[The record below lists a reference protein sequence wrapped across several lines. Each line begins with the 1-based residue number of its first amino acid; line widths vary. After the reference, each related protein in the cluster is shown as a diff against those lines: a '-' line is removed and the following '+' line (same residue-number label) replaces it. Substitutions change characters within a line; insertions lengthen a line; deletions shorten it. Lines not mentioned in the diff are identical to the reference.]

1 MNEPEKH
8 LTEYE
13 KQFLEA
19 YKERTY
25 VMKDIAIALNSFSKY
40 FERFQEEFR
49 IKRFH
54 E

>member
-25 VMKDIAIALNSFSKY
+25 VMKDIAIGMNALAKY
-40 FERFQEEFR
+40 FERFQDDFR
-49 IKRFH
+49 TKRFH